1 MEATWTLQDAKNRFS
16 AVVDAAARG
25 EPQMVTRRGKW
36 VSVVLSA
43 AGRRG
48 LRADAAH
55 AQGVPVFLID
65 TMVLSELRLR
75 RRDPGVVA
83 WIGSQRPED
92 CFLSVVSI
100 GEIERG
106 IARKRTSD
114 AGFAQQLAGWLD
126 QLLRLYGDR
135 LLPVDVGVARRWG
148 QLSADIGHDGADLL
162 IAATALERGLTVVTR
177 NLRHFTPTGVAIIN
191 PWHEELGC

>member
-1 MEATWTLQDAKNRFS
+1 M
-16 AVVDAAARG
+16 
-25 EPQMVTRRGKW
+25 
-36 VSVVLSA
+36 
-43 AGRRG
+43 
-48 LRADAAH
+48 
-55 AQGVPVFLID
+55 FLID

-75 RRDPGVVA
+75 NRDPGVVA
-83 WIGSQRPED
+83 WIGNQRPDD

-114 AGFAQQLAGWLD
+114 AGFARQLTGWLE

-135 LLPVDVGVARRWG
+135 LLPVDAGVARRWG
-148 QLSADIGHDGADLL
+148 RLSAEIGHDGADLL

-177 NLRHFTPTGVAIIN
+177 NLRHFTPTGVATLN
-191 PWHEELGC
+191 PWTESLKS

>member
-1 MEATWTLQDAKNRFS
+1 M
-16 AVVDAAARG
+16 
-25 EPQMVTRRGKW
+25 
-36 VSVVLSA
+36 
-43 AGRRG
+43 
-48 LRADAAH
+48 
-55 AQGVPVFLID
+55 FLID
-65 TMVLSELRLR
+65 TVVLSELRR
-75 RRDPGVVA
+75 RQRNPGVVA
-83 WIGSQRPED
+83 WIGRQRPED

-106 IARKRTSD
+106 IASKRISD

-135 LLPVDVGVARRWG
+135 LLPVDVGVVRRWG

-177 NLRHFTPTGVAIIN
+177 NLRHFTPTGVATIN
-191 PWHEELGC
+191 PWQEELDR

>member
-1 MEATWTLQDAKNRFS
+1 
-16 AVVDAAARG
+16 
-25 EPQMVTRRGKW
+25 
-36 VSVVLSA
+36 
-43 AGRRG
+43 
-48 LRADAAH
+48 
-55 AQGVPVFLID
+55 VFLID

-75 RRDPGVVA
+75 QRDPGVVA
-83 WIGSQRPED
+83 WISRQRLED

-114 AGFAQQLAGWLD
+114 TGFAQQLSGWLD

-135 LLPVDVGVARRWG
+135 LLPVDMGVARRWG
-148 QLSADIGHDGADLL
+148 LLSAEIGHEGADLL

-177 NLRHFTPTGVAIIN
+177 NLRHFEPTGVAIIN
-191 PWHEELGC
+191 PWHAELER